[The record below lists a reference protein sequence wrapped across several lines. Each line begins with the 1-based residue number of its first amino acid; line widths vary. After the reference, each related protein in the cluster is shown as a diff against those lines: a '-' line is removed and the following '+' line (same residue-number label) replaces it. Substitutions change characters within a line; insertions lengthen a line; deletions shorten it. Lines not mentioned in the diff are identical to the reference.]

1 MGPIGADK
9 AMPEARRFAILALA
23 AMTLTACGSE
33 FITDDTLYTE
43 DLDFAIDEESR
54 ILDTVESR
62 EVLDVLAKYRVAVVK
77 KDFGALNRLVSDD
90 YYDNAS
96 TTNTTR
102 DDYGREGLSETFE
115 LMAQHADSIQYKVTV
130 KGVEIERGLAHI
142 DYEYTY
148 AYQFKVGDEVA
159 WDSGTDVN
167 RVELKRVEGE
177 WKIVA
182 GL

>member
-1 MGPIGADK
+1 MR
-9 AMPEARRFAILALA
+9 EARSFAAFVVA

-33 FITDDTLYTE
+33 FINDDTLYT
-43 DLDFAIDEESR
+43 DDMDFSIDGESR

-62 EVLDVLAKYRVAVVK
+62 EVLDVLAKYRVAIVK
-77 KDFGALNRLVSDD
+77 KDFGTLNRLVSAD

-96 TTNTTR
+96 TTDTTR

-115 LMAQHADSIQYKVTV
+115 LMAQHAESIQYKLTV
-130 KGVEIERGLAHI
+130 KGLEIDRGLAHV
-142 DYEYTY
+142 DYEYSY
-148 AYQFKVGDEVA
+148 AYQYRVGDEVA

-167 RVELKRVEGE
+167 RVQFKQVEGE
-177 WKIVA
+177 WKIIA